1 MRDMAVDSAAAARWI
16 AARRARRIEALRR
29 RLRSAQEDAARIIA
43 AIAAEYR
50 PRRIYQWGSL
60 VHTERFTEISDIDIA
75 VEGIAVK
82 GTGCD
87 EQLLATIRSR
97 AEAMTDLHVDLVAME
112 RLEPGRADLIRR
124 FGTVAWQAADH
135 L

>member
-1 MRDMAVDSAAAARWI
+1 MRDMAVDSAATARWI

-43 AIAAEYR
+43 AIVAEYR
-50 PRRIYQWGSL
+50 PQRIYQWGSL

-75 VEGIAVK
+75 VEGIFE